1 MSRFLEKLEFVKPAD
16 LVSGLKML
24 VSNPYAACLKK
35 KRMRPETMVIG
46 FTNISEKRIPSRMWF
61 MRLTKNP

>member
-24 VSNPYAACLKK
+24 VSIPYAACLKK
-35 KRMRPETMVIG
+35 K
-46 FTNISEKRIPSRMWF
+46 EKTDVAGLRRI
-61 MRLTKNP
+61 